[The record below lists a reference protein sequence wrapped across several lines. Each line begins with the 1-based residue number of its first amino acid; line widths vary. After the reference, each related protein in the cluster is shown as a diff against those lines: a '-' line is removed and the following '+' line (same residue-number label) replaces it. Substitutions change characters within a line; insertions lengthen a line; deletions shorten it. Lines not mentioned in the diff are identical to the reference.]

1 MSEFYA
7 VDLLFVGILFKL
19 IVSDKFKEAR
29 ES

>member
-1 MSEFYA
+1 MSEFNA

-19 IVSDKFKEAR
+19 IVSDKFEESR